1 MADNHPQLSVNGIDP
16 FAPGLLAAISSEITV
31 SGLFFNVST
40 NWGWSDAA
48 SVLALNS
55 SVSQRHDDL
64 GPPELVGLHA
74 VADGTT
80 AIAYFA
86 IAAALL
92 YGVQQRADLP
102 FRRLFWLL
110 GAFIAIGGLTH
121 TLALGTLWFP
131 QYWVSGSVKAV
142 TALLAVVTAFAFV
155 PRLPAVLASLHTASP
170 EPLHQALAAE
180 SVEGNQAEVNYQQL
194 NAELAGQVERRTAAL
209 TQSKQE

>member
-1 MADNHPQLSVNGIDP
+1 M
-16 FAPGLLAAISSEITV
+16 

-40 NWGWSDAA
+40 DWGLSDAA

-55 SVSQRHDDL
+55 SVPQRHDDL
-64 GPPELVGLHA
+64 GPPDLVGLHA

-92 YGVQQRADLP
+92 YGVQRRPDVP
-102 FRRLFWLL
+102 FRGLFWLL

-155 PRLPAVLASLHTASP
+155 
-170 EPLHQALAAE
+170 
-180 SVEGNQAEVNYQQL
+180 
-194 NAELAGQVERRTAAL
+194 
-209 TQSKQE
+209 